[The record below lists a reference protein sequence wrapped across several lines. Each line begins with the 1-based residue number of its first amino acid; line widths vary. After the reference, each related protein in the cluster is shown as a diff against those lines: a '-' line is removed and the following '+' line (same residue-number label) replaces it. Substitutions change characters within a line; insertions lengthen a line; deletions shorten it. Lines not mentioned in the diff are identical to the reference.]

1 MDQRASKPAPAKG
14 RTTTERVS
22 PKELVVTRRFNAP
35 ARLVFEA
42 WATPEIFQRW
52 WLPESF
58 GITVISCEL
67 DVRTGGSYRLVLGHP
82 SSGEPM
88 AFFGRYLEVIPNARI
103 VWTNEEAGEAGAVTT
118 ATFEEK
124 AGAGAKASA
133 FIFAPACKASGWARR
148 HSRCRRPPRGIRFAS
163 RLPAGVQTATRRTDS
178 CSSDRTCLG
187 LPQGRP

>member
-1 MDQRASKPAPAKG
+1 MDQRASEPAPAKG

-22 PKELVVTRRFNAP
+22 PKELVVTRRFDAP

-58 GITVISCEL
+58 GIKVISCEL
-67 DVRTGGSYRLVLGHP
+67 DVRTGGSYRLVLGHH

-118 ATFEEK
+118 ATFEEQ
-124 AGAGAKASA
+124 AGVTFVTVHELYPSKEALDEALASA
-133 FIFAPACKASGWARR
+133 STGAWDQQFEQLDILLAA
-148 HSRCRRPPRGIRFAS
+148 
-163 RLPAGVQTATRRTDS
+163 
-178 CSSDRTCLG
+178 
-187 LPQGRP
+187 